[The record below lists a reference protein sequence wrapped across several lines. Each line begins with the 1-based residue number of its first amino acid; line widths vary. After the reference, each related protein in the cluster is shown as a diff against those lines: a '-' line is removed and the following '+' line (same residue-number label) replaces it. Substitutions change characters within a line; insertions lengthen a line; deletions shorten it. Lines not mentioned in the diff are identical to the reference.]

1 MRFSKPMDD
10 VVYVRV
16 SLDEKRALAEAAR
29 KCGLTLSELIRQ
41 GAEVIRTA
49 AA

>member
-16 SLDEKRALAEAAR
+16 SLDEKRALAEAAPMR
-29 KCGLTLSELIRQ
+29 PATSTR
-41 GAEVIRTA
+41 
-49 AA
+49 